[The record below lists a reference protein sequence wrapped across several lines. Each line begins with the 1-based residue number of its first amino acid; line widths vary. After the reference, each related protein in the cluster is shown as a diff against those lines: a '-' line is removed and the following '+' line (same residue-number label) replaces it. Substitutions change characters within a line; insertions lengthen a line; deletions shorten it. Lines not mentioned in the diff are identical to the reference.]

1 MSEPVEV
8 ERSVCRLGQGLS
20 RPRWPRHLGLC
31 GLLGGVLLAGC
42 GESEGSRW
50 DGVQTCSMAVPP
62 EEDPEPRVIP
72 PVELVLS
79 ATDLV
84 VTADGFLL
92 NRFSLGPIGG
102 FRCIPSQSTIVR
114 FTSRGPPFPQPV
126 ALDAFDCFSDDGLV
140 YSLGG
145 KGTADDRSLFFTVE
159 VRALLDHDYYATLSC
174 TNQFVRHDLGTLP
187 DGGSV
192 PPPPVDGDAGV
203 EPPPAEIEPF
213 E

>member
-1 MSEPVEV
+1 
-8 ERSVCRLGQGLS
+8 
-20 RPRWPRHLGLC
+20 
-31 GLLGGVLLAGC
+31 
-42 GESEGSRW
+42 
-50 DGVQTCSMAVPP
+50 MAVPP

-79 ATDLV
+79 DTDLV

-102 FRCIPSQSTIVR
+102 FRCIPSQSAILR

-126 ALDAFDCFSDDGLV
+126 TVEPFDCFSDDGLV
-140 YSLGG
+140 YSLAGQ
-145 KGTADDRSLFFTVE
+145 GTADDRSLFFTVE

-174 TNQFVRHDLGTLP
+174 TNQFVRHDVGSLA
-187 DGGSV
+187 DGGL
-192 PPPPVDGDAGV
+192 PEPPVEPDAGV
-203 EPPPAEIEPF
+203 PEEEDIVPF